1 MLQHLAVPFILDIGE
16 TLVMFIYLELYYQTT
31 LLNALFDILI
41 EVYQL
46 KTILS
51 NILFIIHVN

>member
-1 MLQHLAVPFILDIGE
+1 MLQHLAFPFILDIGE
-16 TLVMFIYLELYYQTT
+16 TLVVFIYSELYYQTT

>member
-1 MLQHLAVPFILDIGE
+1 MLQHLAFPFILDIGE
-16 TLVMFIYLELYYQTT
+16 TLVMFIYSELYYQTT